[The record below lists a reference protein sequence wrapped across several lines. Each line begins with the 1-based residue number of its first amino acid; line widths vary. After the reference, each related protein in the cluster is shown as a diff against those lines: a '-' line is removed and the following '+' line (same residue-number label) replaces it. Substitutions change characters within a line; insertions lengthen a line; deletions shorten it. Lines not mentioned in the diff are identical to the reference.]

1 MHKTNRHK
9 KVYRGTQTHN
19 LDIVQKWV
27 VGFRHSVNVIQ
38 YVMGEENRTILYI
51 LFCLVVYL
59 ERESINPRRKYINIS
74 NEKLIHQQ
82 KDAYSS
88 FSLSTVKNALLHH
101 HQSNRG
107 GSSVSACF

>member
-1 MHKTNRHK
+1 LHKTNRHK

-74 NEKLIHQQ
+74 NEKLIHQS
-82 KDAYSS
+82 KKM
-88 FSLSTVKNALLHH
+88 LTLV
-101 HQSNRG
+101 
-107 GSSVSACF
+107 SVYPL